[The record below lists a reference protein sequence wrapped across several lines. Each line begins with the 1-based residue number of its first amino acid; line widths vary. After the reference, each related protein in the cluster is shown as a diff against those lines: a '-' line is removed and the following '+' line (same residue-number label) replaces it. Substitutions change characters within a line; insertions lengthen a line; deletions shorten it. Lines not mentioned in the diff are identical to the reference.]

1 MEKSLQVTV
10 TNPDDLNTLQGE
22 LVTQNYNLEILGLK
36 NPADFRKF
44 SKSLMMLDRILK
56 ETNYNVDNGLNKKLN
71 KGTYE
76 GDADDLKREIDG
88 KEPAFIKNTGFNK
101 EKTDNY
107 NENDTNKLFTQ
118 KGANSLHADLKNN
131 IDINASNINKCL
143 KYDIKNDNIKYPIN
157 IADMVNPKY
166 QLGANTGAYNWGWYS
181 EYGAIKS
188 TGLMGGTDPS
198 GASEHLN
205 YSWYIANN
213 LEYDLKSMT
222 FKRRRLD
229 ALAHILITGDHERGM
244 SLYRVNGEETNLRGN
259 NAVKSFYIDS
269 GNLEGFIGGHKI
281 LTAGN
286 IHQIFCPYQIG
297 DILATSNSRNPNT
310 TWTSTSWERIA
321 NGRAL
326 VGVDEGQPEF
336 NTVMKQGGE
345 KTHTLSINEMPSH
358 NHGYTGV
365 VWDDHISFGDET
377 EKGGLNQFKASD
389 STGGGQAHNN
399 LQPYLTVYY
408 WRRIG

>member
-76 GDADDLKREIDG
+76 GDADDLK
-88 KEPAFIKNTGFNK
+88 
-101 EKTDNY
+101 
-107 NENDTNKLFTQ
+107 
-118 KGANSLHADLKNN
+118 NN

-157 IADMVNPKY
+157 IADMENPKY
-166 QLGANTGAYNWGWYS
+166 QLGANSGAYNLGWYS

-188 TGLMGGTDPS
+188 TGLMGDTDPS
-198 GASEHLN
+198 GAPEHLN

-213 LEYDLKSMT
+213 LEYDLSSRT
-222 FKRRRLD
+222 FKRRRTD
-229 ALAHILITGDHERGM
+229 ALAHILITGDHEHGM
-244 SLYRVNGEETNLRGN
+244 SLYRVNGEETNLRK
-259 NAVKSFYIDS
+259 NAVKSFHIDS
-269 GNLEGFIGGHKI
+269 GNLEGFIGGYKI
-281 LTAGN
+281 LTTGN
-286 IHQIFCPYQIG
+286 INQIFCPYQIG

-310 TWTSTSWERIA
+310 TWTGTSWERIA

-365 VWDDHISFGDET
+365 LWDNRISFGDET
-377 EKGGLNQFKASD
+377 ERGGLNQFKTSD

>member
-1 MEKSLQVTV
+1 MVPEKTPNLKLKK
-10 TNPDDLNTLQGE
+10 PDYENGVADIRIFNE
-22 LVTQNYNLEILGLK
+22 NWDILDEANK
-36 NPADFRKF
+36 NIENE
-44 SKSLMMLDRILK
+44 MT
-56 ETNYNVDNGLNKKLN
+56 ETNDKVDNGLKTKLD
-71 KGTYE
+71 KGSYG

-88 KEPAFIKNTGFNK
+88 KEPAFSKKSGFNK
-101 EKTDNY
+101 EKTDSY

-157 IADMVNPKY
+157 IADMENPKY
-166 QLGANTGAYNWGWYS
+166 QLGANSGAYNWGWYS
-181 EYGAIKS
+181 EYGAIRF
-188 TGLMGGTDPS
+188 TGLMGDTDPS
-198 GASEHLN
+198 GASEHPN

-213 LEYDLKSMT
+213 LEYDLSSRT
-222 FKRRRLD
+222 FKRRRTD

-244 SLYRVNGEETNLRGN
+244 SLYRVNGEETNLRK
-259 NAVKSFYIDS
+259 NAVKSFHIDS
-269 GNLEGFIGGHKI
+269 GNLEGFIGGYKI
-281 LTAGN
+281 LTTGN
-286 IHQIFCPYQIG
+286 INQIFCPYQIG

-310 TWTSTSWERIA
+310 TWTGTSWERIA
-321 NGRAL
+321 NGKTL

-358 NHGYTGV
+358 NHGYTVV
-365 VWDDHISFGDET
+365 VWSDNISFGYES
-377 EKGGLNQFKASD
+377 ERGGLDRFKASD
-389 STGGGQAHNN
+389 NTGGGQAHNN